1 MFFVTGTAKCGQC
14 TLCYAGAHI
23 RYLSENIVAI
33 ETFKNVERKR
43 YRGGFMMRG
52 VKMYIRI
59 ARDLGY
65 DEGVIAALRE
75 SKSDGEASSIMSR
88 ARLSMIEDHR
98 SGNDF

>member
-1 MFFVTGTAKCGQC
+1 
-14 TLCYAGAHI
+14 
-23 RYLSENIVAI
+23 
-33 ETFKNVERKR
+33 
-43 YRGGFMMRG
+43 MRG